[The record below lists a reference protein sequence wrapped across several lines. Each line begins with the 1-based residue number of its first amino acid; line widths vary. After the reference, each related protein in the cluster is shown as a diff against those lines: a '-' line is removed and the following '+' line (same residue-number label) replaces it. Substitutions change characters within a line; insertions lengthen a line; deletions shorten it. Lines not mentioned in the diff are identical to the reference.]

1 MGEEWAEDRL
11 SKLAMALAGT
21 ATSKSYLAGLQS
33 FVDLFSGAPGQ
44 QERIIASLMNNTIP
58 LSSLRNEIG
67 KVLTPYTRELGSD
80 LQSSIR
86 NRNLITEGIAIEPLP
101 IKYDILTGKPI
112 KDHNFP
118 TRMFNAI
125 SPVNFNL
132 DYSPGRE
139 LLFNSKYDMRTSTYS
154 APDGTDLSDSPKV
167 RSMFQKA
174 IGEQNLLAEFEEMAK
189 DEAIQTSMAEME
201 WHHKNGMS
209 DVEPRSFPHYKR
221 IAKSFDRAKKR
232 AWASIKKD
240 NDVQKLLL
248 EERQQKLKNRDAN
261 KGTIKKII
269 EMPK

>member
-1 MGEEWAEDRL
+1 MRQVKFL
-11 SKLAMALAGT
+11 LL
-21 ATSKSYLAGLQS
+21 
-33 FVDLFSGAPGQ
+33 
-44 QERIIASLMNNTIP
+44 
-58 LSSLRNEIG
+58 
-67 KVLTPYTRELGSD
+67 YTRELGSD

-167 RSMFQKA
+167 RIYVS
-174 IGEQNLLAEFEEMAK
+174 E
-189 DEAIQTSMAEME
+189 SY
-201 WHHKNGMS
+201 
-209 DVEPRSFPHYKR
+209 R
-221 IAKSFDRAKKR
+221 
-232 AWASIKKD
+232 
-240 NDVQKLLL
+240 
-248 EERQQKLKNRDAN
+248 
-261 KGTIKKII
+261 
-269 EMPK
+269 